1 MSSVSKPKRASSTGP
16 TVIEEGGL
24 GRGGG
29 GGGGATSFLFK
40 LVAKQPV
47 DFPQV
52 LAQ

>member
-16 TVIEEGGL
+16 TVIEEGGW
-24 GRGGG
+24 GGG